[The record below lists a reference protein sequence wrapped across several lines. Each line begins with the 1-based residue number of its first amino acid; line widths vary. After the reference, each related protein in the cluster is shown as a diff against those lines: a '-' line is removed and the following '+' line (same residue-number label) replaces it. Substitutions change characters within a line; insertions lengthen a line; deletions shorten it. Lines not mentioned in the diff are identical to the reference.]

1 MWAVWL
7 RDCVF
12 SALVSMAGIVCT
24 KRGREQEDKSRI
36 VKRKGEL
43 PALEMV
49 VITNMEPFPLDV
61 CWAPKRQRDLKMAD
75 LYGFLK

>member
-1 MWAVWL
+1 MGSLIKRL

-12 SALVSMAGIVCT
+12 YALVSMIGTIHT
-24 KRGREQEDKSRI
+24 KQGTEQEDKPKN

-49 VITNMEPFPLDV
+49 VITNIKLFCLDI
-61 CWAPKRQRDLKMAD
+61 CWSLKR
-75 LYGFLK
+75 